1 MKKTLIISLMFFFC
15 WSMHGQNVATLQLP
29 EPCVG
34 TSVPQYPSSE
44 RLHFTVSPNPGNGDF
59 TLYIASSTSLGKV
72 HLTVTS
78 MEGTMLYK
86 QDFYTIEPKLQSA
99 LHLRH
104 LAAGIYMVT
113 LLCEQGTSTQKI
125 IIQK

>member
-1 MKKTLIISLMFFFC
+1 MKKILLFAFSLFFC
-15 WSMHGQNVATLQLP
+15 WTMSAQNVVTLQLP

-34 TSVPQYPSSE
+34 TSVPQYPTSE
-44 RLHFTVSPNPGNGDF
+44 FLHFTVSPNPSNGDF
-59 TLYIASSTSLGKV
+59 TLYIASSTPLGKV

-99 LHLRH
+99 LQLRH
-104 LAAGIYMVT
+104 LAAGIYMVA